1 MTNNIQELT
10 KQWLEKHPFLKDI
23 GEMNLSIIQILEK
36 IETEPLQLPNLDLYK
51 ETFGKGIP
59 VLQNEELQKTLCKPV
74 KQVVLAVT
82 KGLSETQIPAALKKN
97 CQSLHF
103 YAEKNS
109 TDEILG
115 YVLRQ
120 ETNKIQTFCEK
131 NDLDAKFA
139 NFALWLS
146 ISHVISQNA
155 LPIKLWVEG
164 KDWERNYCPVCGSL
178 PVLAQLKQ
186 ANDGHQRHLICGS
199 CHSSW
204 TYKRIGCTYCG
215 NEELNRLRLYETDS
229 EPAMR
234 IDVCEDCHTYIKTYI
249 KEGQEAIYLAD
260 WTTLHLDLL
269 AEKEGFSKKGSSLLI
284 N

>member
-10 KQWLEKHPFLKDI
+10 NQWLEKHPFLKDI

-36 IETEPLQLPNLDLYK
+36 IEIEPLSLPDLDFYK
-51 ETFGKGIP
+51 DAFGKGIP
-59 VLQNEELQKTLCKPV
+59 IFQNEELQQALYQPV
-74 KQVVLAVT
+74 EQVLRAVT
-82 KGLSETQIPAALKKN
+82 KVLSETQVPAALKKS
-97 CQSLHF
+97 CQALHF
-103 YAEKNS
+103 YAKKNS
-109 TDEILG
+109 TDELLG

-120 ETNKIQTFCEK
+120 ETNKIKAFCRK
-131 NDLDAKFA
+131 NTLDENFT

-146 ISHVISQNA
+146 LTHVLSQNFPA
-155 LPIKLWVEG
+155 IKLWING

-199 CHSSW
+199 CHTSW
-204 TYKRIGCTYCG
+204 SYKRIGCAYCG

>member
-1 MTNNIQELT
+1 MTNNKYELT
-10 KQWLEKHPFLKDI
+10 KQWLEKHTFLKDI

-36 IETEPLQLPNLDLYK
+36 IEIEPLQLPDLNFYK

-59 VLQNEELQKTLCKPV
+59 VLQNEELQKALVNPVEQVLLTL
-74 KQVVLAVT
+74 T
-82 KGLSETQIPAALKKN
+82 KVLSETQVPAAFQKSCKTV
-97 CQSLHF
+97 QF
-103 YAEKNS
+103 YAENNS
-109 TDEILG
+109 IAEILG

-120 ETNKIQTFCEK
+120 ETNQVHTFCEK
-131 NDLDAKFA
+131 NSLDEKFT
-139 NFALWLS
+139 NFIIWLS
-146 ISHVISQNA
+146 ISHVISQNP

-215 NEELNRLRLYETDS
+215 NEELNRLRLYETDA
-229 EPAMR
+229 EPDMR

-260 WTTLHLDLL
+260 WATLHLDLL